1 MAEAARRSRKYCKQS
16 GPEKIFLSIICPG
29 APPITFPR
37 LLRPHLNFSCQEARN
52 VWVCRDVTVHFD
64 LSEIAIY
71 PGGRRALD
79 MIVSQDYMSPV
90 GVFRNLLGSYYQLL
104 SRSWRNIVNTK
115 IKKFPEFLSI
125 DSL

>member
-1 MAEAARRSRKYCKQS
+1 M
-16 GPEKIFLSIICPG
+16 
-29 APPITFPR
+29 
-37 LLRPHLNFSCQEARN
+37 
-52 VWVCRDVTVHFD
+52 TVHFD